1 MYAATEPGLTREP
14 PACLTTLVP
23 PVDLIAPFTPS
34 ASQSHQQAGK
44 HCRSIC
50 PIVGDIFLLSLVSA
64 ANATLLAAVT
74 VMLFLPSP
82 KRLLLGYLAGALLVS
97 LTIGFLIVFVVH
109 DASSTSTARNTVS
122 PSIDIALGA
131 IALLVA
137 YVLAG
142 GHDQRLKERRKRK
155 KSNNEVEAEKS
166 PSKVEQLLGRGSAR
180 VTFAVGVVLTL
191 PGVSYLAALHDL
203 QKLGY
208 GPVGEIL
215 VILGFNAMLLIFL
228 EVPLVGYFLA
238 PEKTVVEVQRF
249 RAWLSRSGRRMA
261 IVGAGAIGVFL
272 VARGMIGYLT

>member
-1 MYAATEPGLTREP
+1 M
-14 PACLTTLVP
+14 
-23 PVDLIAPFTPS
+23 
-34 ASQSHQQAGK
+34 
-44 HCRSIC
+44 
-50 PIVGDIFLLSLVSA
+50 GDIFLLSLVSA

-74 VMLFLPSP
+74 VMLFLPNP

-97 LTIGFLIVFVVH
+97 LSVGFVIVFVVH
-109 DASSTSTARNTVS
+109 DASSTSTTRNTVS

-142 GHDQRLKERRKRK
+142 GHDQKLKERRRRK
-155 KSNNEVEAEKS
+155 KGPNEVEVKNS

-208 GPVGEIL
+208 GAVGEIL

-228 EVPLVGYFLA
+228 EVPLIGYFVA
-238 PEKTVVEVQRF
+238 PERTVVEVQRF

-261 IVGAGAIGVFL
+261 VVGAGAIGVFL
-272 VARGMIGYLT
+272 IVRGVIGYLT